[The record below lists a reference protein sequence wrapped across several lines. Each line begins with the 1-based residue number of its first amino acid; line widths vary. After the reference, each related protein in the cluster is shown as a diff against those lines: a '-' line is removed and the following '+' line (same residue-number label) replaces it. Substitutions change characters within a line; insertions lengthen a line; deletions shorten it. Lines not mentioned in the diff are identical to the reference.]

1 MLKAL
6 AFLPASATASE
17 YEDDHMWMNNG
28 ADERAF
34 FSGGNWGGG
43 AGAGLFALG
52 GGNPRSSSGWDL
64 GFRSA
69 YVDLPTE

>member
-34 FSGGNWGGG
+34 FSGGLWTDG
-43 AGAGLFALG
+43 ATAGLFALG
-52 GGNPRSSSGWDL
+52 GAAPRSNSDWTL

>member
-34 FSGGNWGGG
+34 YSGGYWGDG
-43 AGAGLFALG
+43 ASAGLFALLG
-52 GGNPRSSSGWDL
+52 NNPRSYSGWGL
-64 GFRSA
+64 GVRSA

>member
-34 FSGGNWGGG
+34 FSGGDWANG
-43 AGAGLFALG
+43 AYAGLFALG
-52 GGNPRSSSGWDL
+52 GNGPRSNSTWLL

>member
-1 MLKAL
+1 
-6 AFLPASATASE
+6 
-17 YEDDHMWMNNG
+17 MWMNNG

-34 FSGGNWGGG
+34 YSGGDWSNG
-43 AGAGLFALG
+43 ASAGLFALG
-52 GGNPRSSSGWDL
+52 GNGPRSGSGWDL

>member
-34 FSGGNWGGG
+34 YSGGDWTGG
-43 AGAGLFALG
+43 AYAGLFALG
-52 GGNPRSSSGWDL
+52 GDNPRSYSHWTL